1 MESLIFLF
9 FGNSVF
15 TVQSWLAWYF
25 LCRPGWSKPETSLS
39 LPLIAG
45 FKGMCYYGSIEL
57 ILFLLA
63 LTARQVAFKY

>member
-9 FGNSVF
+9 FGNSAF

-45 FKGMCYYGSIEL
+45 FKGMCYYVWLNRTNFVSVGSHSKTGS
-57 ILFLLA
+57 F
-63 LTARQVAFKY
+63 